1 MNLPLG
7 RMTVLSLATATL
19 VAASGLG
26 LAQQGKS
33 KAKSSSPK
41 VSTSAE
47 RASGVIVKAEPVTK
61 GATPGSTI
69 TDEAKKGRQVPRSVR
84 LTINTAAVWRDWA
97 RDQATE
103 DVTKSAKKDA
113 DEGKNSIAT
122 LGQPVS
128 PDTTVLVDVGPDTR
142 VETRFRS
149 PTDETSKGA
158 ATPDE
163 ARKEDEPTTDADKS
177 ETRAKAK
184 SAEKGPSF
192 GMGDLKPGLF
202 VEVEFSHV
210 TAQNPASVVTVIRPI
225 GGPDTSAKEAAP
237 ASKKESTKKE
247 SSKKESSKK
256 ETSKKGVLPNR

>member
-1 MNLPLG
+1 MNLSLG
-7 RMTVLSLATATL
+7 RRTVLSLATATL

-26 LAQQGKS
+26 LAQEGKD
-33 KAKSSSPK
+33 KAKSKSSSPK
-41 VSTSAE
+41 VSTTAE
-47 RASGVIVKAEPVTK
+47 RASGVIIKAEPVTK

-69 TDEAKKGRQVPRSVR
+69 TDEAKKGRQVPSSVR

-103 DVTKSAKKDA
+103 VVTKSAKTDA

-128 PDTTVLVDVGPDTR
+128 ADTTVLVDIGPDTR

-158 ATPDE
+158 ATPEE
-163 ARKEDEPTTDADKS
+163 ARAEDDSTPDADKAKL
-177 ETRAKAK
+177 RAGKAK
-184 SAEKGPSF
+184 SAGKETRF
-192 GMGDLKPGLF
+192 GVGDLKPGLF
-202 VEVEFSHV
+202 VEVEFRHV
-210 TAQNPASVVTVIRPI
+210 AAQNPASVVTVIRPL

-237 ASKKESTKKE
+237 ESKKVSPKE
-247 SSKKESSKK
+247 TSKKESSK
-256 ETSKKGVLPNR
+256 NR

>member
-1 MNLPLG
+1 MNHPLG
-7 RMTVLSLATATL
+7 RRTVLSLATAAL

-26 LAQQGKS
+26 LAQEGKV
-33 KAKSSSPK
+33 KAKASESKGSP
-41 VSTSAE
+41 SAE
-47 RASGVIVKAEPVTK
+47 RVSGVIVKVEPVTK

-69 TDEAKKGRQVPRSVR
+69 TEEARKGRQAPRTVR

-113 DEGKNSIAT
+113 EEGQNSVAT
-122 LGQPVS
+122 KGQPITADSAVM
-128 PDTTVLVDVGPDTR
+128 VDVGPNTR

-163 ARKEDEPTTDADKS
+163 AREEDDSTSSAAKSRSRADKS
-177 ETRAKAK
+177 K
-184 SAEKGPSF
+184 SREKGPSF
-192 GMGDLKPGLF
+192 GVGDLKPGLF
-202 VEVEFSHV
+202 VEAEYRHL
-210 TAQNPASVVTVIRPI
+210 TAQNPASVVTVIRPL

-237 ASKKESTKKE
+237 ATKKGAR
-247 SSKKESSKK
+247 KA
-256 ETSKKGVLPNR
+256 R

>member
-7 RMTVLSLATATL
+7 RRTVLSLATATL

-26 LAQQGKS
+26 LAQEGKG

-41 VSTSAE
+41 GSASAE
-47 RASGVIVKAEPVTK
+47 RASGVIIKAEPVTK

-69 TDEAKKGRQVPRSVR
+69 TDEAKKGRQAPRSVR
-84 LTINTAAVWRDWA
+84 LTINTAVVWRDWA

-113 DEGKNSIAT
+113 EEGVNSIAT

-128 PDTTVLVDVGPDTR
+128 ADTTVLVDVGPDTR

-158 ATPDE
+158 TTPE
-163 ARKEDEPTTDADKS
+163 GAREEDDTTSDAAKS
-177 ETRAKAK
+177 KSRAGKTK
-184 SAEKGPSF
+184 SAEKGPRF
-192 GMGDLKPGLF
+192 GVGDLKPGLF
-202 VEVEFSHV
+202 VEAEFRHV
-210 TAQNPASVVTVIRPI
+210 AAQNPASVVTVIRPI

-237 ASKKESTKKE
+237 E
-247 SSKKESSKK
+247 SKK
-256 ETSKKGVLPNR
+256 ETRKNR

>member
-7 RMTVLSLATATL
+7 RRTVLSLATATL

-26 LAQQGKS
+26 LAQEGKG

-41 VSTSAE
+41 GSASAE
-47 RASGVIVKAEPVTK
+47 RASGVIIKAEPVTK

-69 TDEAKKGRQVPRSVR
+69 TDEAKKGRQVPSSVR

-103 DVTKSAKKDA
+103 DVSKSAKTDA
-113 DEGKNSIAT
+113 DEGKNSVAT

-158 ATPDE
+158 STPDE
-163 ARKEDEPTTDADKS
+163 AREEDDSTSDAARSKS
-177 ETRAKAK
+177 RVGKTK
-184 SAEKGPSF
+184 SAEKGPRF
-192 GMGDLKPGLF
+192 GVADLKPGLF
-202 VEVEFSHV
+202 VEVDFRHV
-210 TAQNPASVVTVIRPI
+210 ATQNPASVVTVIRPL

-237 ASKKESTKKE
+237 ASKKES
-247 SSKKESSKK
+247 SKKQ
-256 ETSKKGVLPNR
+256 TSKNR

>member
-7 RMTVLSLATATL
+7 RRTVLSLATATL

-26 LAQQGKS
+26 LAQEGKG

-41 VSTSAE
+41 GSASAE
-47 RASGVIVKAEPVTK
+47 RASGVIIKAEPVTK

-69 TDEAKKGRQVPRSVR
+69 TDEAKKGRQAPRSVR
-84 LTINTAAVWRDWA
+84 LTINTAVVWRDWA

-113 DEGKNSIAT
+113 EEGVNSIAT

-128 PDTTVLVDVGPDTR
+128 ADTTVLVDVGPDTR

-158 ATPDE
+158 TTPE
-163 ARKEDEPTTDADKS
+163 GAREEDDSSSDAAKS
-177 ETRAKAK
+177 KSRAGKTK
-184 SAEKGPSF
+184 SAEKGPRF
-192 GMGDLKPGLF
+192 GVGDLKPGLF
-202 VEVEFSHV
+202 VEAEFRHV
-210 TAQNPASVVTVIRPI
+210 AAQNPASVVTVIRPI

-237 ASKKESTKKE
+237 E
-247 SSKKESSKK
+247 SKK
-256 ETSKKGVLPNR
+256 ETRKNR

>member
-1 MNLPLG
+1 MNLSLG
-7 RMTVLSLATATL
+7 RRTVLSLATATL

-26 LAQQGKS
+26 LAQEGKD
-33 KAKSSSPK
+33 KAKSKSSSPK
-41 VSTSAE
+41 VSTTAE
-47 RASGVIVKAEPVTK
+47 RASGVIIKAEPVTK

-69 TDEAKKGRQVPRSVR
+69 TDEAKKGRQVPSSVR
-84 LTINTAAVWRDWA
+84 LTINTAAVWSDWA

-103 DVTKSAKKDA
+103 DVSKSAKKGA

-128 PDTTVLVDVGPDTR
+128 ADTTVLVDVGPDTR

-149 PTDETSKGA
+149 PTDETSKGS

-163 ARKEDEPTTDADKS
+163 ARKEDEPTSDADKS
-177 ETRAKAK
+177 KSRAASK
-184 SAEKGPSF
+184 STERGPRF
-192 GMGDLKPGLF
+192 GVGDLKPGLF
-202 VEVEFSHV
+202 VEVEFRHV

-237 ASKKESTKKE
+237 E
-247 SSKKESSKK
+247 
-256 ETSKKGVLPNR
+256 SKKGTRKGR

>member
-7 RMTVLSLATATL
+7 RRTVLGLATATL
-19 VAASGLG
+19 VATSGLG
-26 LAQQGKS
+26 LAQQGKD

-41 VSTSAE
+41 VATTPE

-69 TDEAKKGRQVPRSVR
+69 TEEAKKGRQAPRSVR

-103 DVTKSAKKDA
+103 DVTKSATKDA
-113 DEGKNSIAT
+113 EEGQNSIAT
-122 LGQPVS
+122 KGQPAT
-128 PDTTVLVDVGPDTR
+128 PDTTVVVDVGPDTR

-149 PTDETSKGA
+149 ANDETSKGA
-158 ATPDE
+158 ATPEE
-163 ARKEDEPTTDADKS
+163 ARKEDDPTSDADKS
-177 ETRAKAK
+177 ETRTKAK

-192 GMGDLKPGLF
+192 GVGDLKPGLF
-202 VEVEFSHV
+202 VEVEFGHV

-237 ASKKESTKKE
+237 E
-247 SSKKESSKK
+247 
-256 ETSKKGVLPNR
+256 SKKGTGKGTRKGTGKNR

>member
-7 RMTVLSLATATL
+7 RRTVLSLATATL

-26 LAQQGKS
+26 LAQEGKGKG

-41 VSTSAE
+41 GPASAE
-47 RASGVIVKAEPVTK
+47 RASGVIIKAEPVTK

-69 TDEAKKGRQVPRSVR
+69 TDEAKKGRQVPISVR

-113 DEGKNSIAT
+113 EEGKNSIAT

-128 PDTTVLVDVGPDTR
+128 ADTTVLVDVGPDTR

-158 ATPDE
+158 TTPE
-163 ARKEDEPTTDADKS
+163 GAREEDDTTSDAAKS
-177 ETRAKAK
+177 KARVGKTK
-184 SAEKGPSF
+184 SAEKGPRF
-192 GMGDLKPGLF
+192 GVGDLKPGLF
-202 VEVEFSHV
+202 VEAEFRHV
-210 TAQNPASVVTVIRPI
+210 AAQNPASVVTVIRPI

-237 ASKKESTKKE
+237 AAG
-247 SSKKESSKK
+247 
-256 ETSKKGVLPNR
+256 KGTRKDR

>member
-7 RMTVLSLATATL
+7 RRTVLSLATAAL
-19 VAASGLG
+19 IAASGLG
-26 LAQQGKS
+26 LAQQDKGKA
-33 KAKSSSPK
+33 KAKSSPAK
-41 VSTSAE
+41 GSATTE
-47 RASGVIVKAEPVTK
+47 RASGVIIKAEPVTK

-69 TDEAKKGRQVPRSVR
+69 TDEAKKGRQVPSSVR

-103 DVTKSAKKDA
+103 DVSKSAKTGA

-128 PDTTVLVDVGPDTR
+128 ADTTVLVDVGPSTR

-158 ATPDE
+158 TTPE
-163 ARKEDEPTTDADKS
+163 GAREEDDSSSDAAKS
-177 ETRAKAK
+177 KSRAGKTK
-184 SAEKGPSF
+184 SAEKGPRF
-192 GMGDLKPGLF
+192 GVGDLKPGLF
-202 VEVEFSHV
+202 VEAEFRHV
-210 TAQNPASVVTVIRPI
+210 AAQNPASVVTVIRPI

-237 ASKKESTKKE
+237 E
-247 SSKKESSKK
+247 SKK
-256 ETSKKGVLPNR
+256 ETRKNR

>member
-7 RMTVLSLATATL
+7 RRTVLSLATAAL
-19 VAASGLG
+19 IAASGLG
-26 LAQQGKS
+26 LAQQDKGKA
-33 KAKSSSPK
+33 KAKSSPAK
-41 VSTSAE
+41 GSATTE
-47 RASGVIVKAEPVTK
+47 RASGVIIKAEPVTK

-69 TDEAKKGRQVPRSVR
+69 TDEAKKGRQVPSSVR

-103 DVTKSAKKDA
+103 DVSKSAKTGA

-128 PDTTVLVDVGPDTR
+128 ADTTVLVDVGPSTR

-158 ATPDE
+158 ATPAE
-163 ARKEDEPTTDADKS
+163 ARKEDDPTPDADADKS
-177 ETRAKAK
+177 KSRAASK
-184 SAEKGPSF
+184 SAEKGPRF
-192 GMGDLKPGLF
+192 GVGDLKPGLF
-202 VEVEFSHV
+202 VEVDYRHV

-225 GGPDTSAKEAAP
+225 GGPDTTAKEAAP
-237 ASKKESTKKE
+237 ASKTD
-247 SSKKESSKK
+247 SSKKK
-256 ETSKKGVLPNR
+256 TSKPR